1 MIEEKMIEEIK
12 EKDNKF
18 SEAKFYTKVDHI
30 FIMIL
35 TAIMERD
42 MSSVKHY
49 LSDSIYNRFNEL
61 VESYKNDQVI
71 RLFDEMNVASTYIID
86 YYVNKYGLNIVV
98 KLVSRYMDYFVDE
111 NGNFVSGHNE
121 YRIEE
126 PHHITFT
133 KALNTKE
140 LGEIIRCPGCGH
152 SLNINETGLCSF
164 CGQTIDMKDYDYI
177 ITEID
182 EI

>member
-1 MIEEKMIEEIK
+1 MINEIRK
-12 EKDNKF
+12 YDKDF
-18 SEAKFYTKVDHI
+18 TEATFYTKVDHI
-30 FIMIL
+30 FIML
-35 TAIMERD
+35 LSAIMQND
-42 MSSVKHY
+42 LSSIKHY
-49 LSDSIYNRFNEL
+49 ISDDVYNHFNEL
-61 VESYKNDQVI
+61 VETYKRNKRT
-71 RLFDEMNVASTYIID
+71 RLFDEMNVKSTDIEFYTATDNKID
-86 YYVNKYGLNIVV
+86 IHV

-111 NGNFVSGHNE
+111 NGNFISGHNE

-133 KALNTKE
+133 KLLNTKE
-140 LGEIIRCPGCGH
+140 LGDIIRCPGCGH